1 MSGDVFRIVMRR
13 IMPVLFLSYVVSF
26 LDRVNIGFAKLQMS
40 AELGYSDVVYGFGAG
55 IFFIGYFLFEVPSNL
70 MLERFG
76 ARVWIARIMITWG
89 IISGAFAFVDVIPW
103 GPLPE
108 LFGLP
113 HHEFSLYALRFLLGL
128 AEAGFFPGIIL
139 YLTYWFPREMH
150 ARTIATFMT
159 AIAVSSIIGAPL
171 SGALLEGLHGAQGW
185 HGWRWLFVIEAVPS
199 VIMGIVIWRVLPNGP
214 RDAKWLTDDQRT
226 EILNGVARSHA
237 ESHHVSTHSIR
248 SAFANPRLWFISLT
262 NLTGIIVLYAVSFWM
277 PTIVHEMGVDRGD
290 YFTTGLLTMIPWVFG
305 GISMV
310 LVARHSD
317 RTGERRWHLVGC
329 FVASVVGLLLLTQM
343 RGNPVGSILAL
354 TIITCGS
361 ISYAGPLWSLPPL
374 FLRGSAA
381 AAGIALINSVTNL
394 GGHIG
399 PDLLGRMRSSTWGEQ
414 GAFTVLA
421 IIGVV
426 GIGFIILA
434 TRGIA
439 HFTMTPQDQ

>member
-76 ARVWIARIMITWG
+76 ARVWIARIMVTWG
-89 IISGAFAFVDVIPW
+89 IISGAFAYVDVIPW

-108 LFGLP
+108 MFGLP

-150 ARTIATFMT
+150 ARTVATFMT
-159 AIAVSSIIGAPL
+159 AIAVSNIVGAPL
-171 SGALLEGLHGAQGW
+171 SGALLDGLHGTQGW
-185 HGWRWLFVIEAVPS
+185 HGWRWLFVIEAIPS
-199 VIMGIVIWRVLPNGP
+199 VVMGVVVWFLLPNGP
-214 RDAKWLTDDQRT
+214 KDAKWLSEAQRK
-226 EILNGVARSHA
+226 EVQDAVSRSHA
-237 ESHHVSTHSIR
+237 ESDHISTHSVR
-248 SAFANPRLWFISLT
+248 SAFTDRRLWFVSFT
-262 NLTGIIVLYAVSFWM
+262 NLCGIIILYAVSFWM
-277 PTIVHEMGVDRGD
+277 PTIIHEMGVDHGD
-290 YFTTGLLTMIPWVFG
+290 YLATGLLTMIPWLIG
-305 GISMV
+305 GLCMV
-310 LVARHSD
+310 AVARHSD
-317 RTGERRWHLVGC
+317 HTRERRWHLIAC
-329 FVASVVGLLLLTQM
+329 FTASVCGLLLLSQM
-343 RGNPVGSILAL
+343 QGNPVGSIIAL

-361 ISYAGPLWSLPPL
+361 ISYAGPLWSLPPM

-399 PDLLGRMRSSTWGEQ
+399 PDLLGRMRSSAWGEQ
-414 GAFTVLA
+414 GAFVTLAAIGTV
-421 IIGVV
+421 GM
-426 GIGFIILA
+426 GFIILA
-434 TRGIA
+434 TRGLSNA
-439 HFTMTPQDQ
+439 VRSTE

>member
-1 MSGDVFRIVMRR
+1 
-13 IMPVLFLSYVVSF
+13 
-26 LDRVNIGFAKLQMS
+26 
-40 AELGYSDVVYGFGAG
+40 
-55 IFFIGYFLFEVPSNL
+55 
-70 MLERFG
+70 
-76 ARVWIARIMITWG
+76 MITWG

>member
-1 MSGDVFRIVMRR
+1 MSSDVYRIVIRR

-76 ARVWIARIMITWG
+76 ARVWIARIMVTWG

-108 LFGLP
+108 MFGLP

-150 ARTIATFMT
+150 ARTVATFMT

-171 SGALLEGLHGAQGW
+171 SGALLEGLHGTQGW
-185 HGWRWLFVIEAVPS
+185 HGWRWLFLIEAIPS
-199 VIMGIVIWRVLPNGP
+199 VVMGIVVWFLLPNGP
-214 RDAKWLTDDQRT
+214 KDAKWLSEAQRKDV
-226 EILNGVARSHA
+226 EGAVKRSHA
-237 ESHHVSTHSIR
+237 ESHHVSTHSVR
-248 SAFANPRLWFISLT
+248 AAFTNPRLWFISFT
-262 NLTGIIVLYAVSFWM
+262 NLSGIIVLYAVSFWM

-317 RTGERRWHLVGC
+317 RTSERRWHLVAC
-329 FVASVVGLLLLTQM
+329 FAASVLGLLLLAQM
-343 RGNPVGSILAL
+343 RGNAIGSIIAL
-354 TIITCGS
+354 SIITCGS
-361 ISYAGPLWSLPPL
+361 ISYAGPLWSLPPI

-399 PDLLGRMRSSTWGEQ
+399 PDMLGRMRSSAWGEE
-414 GAFTVLA
+414 GAFYTLA
-421 IIGVV
+421 AIATL
-426 GIGFIILA
+426 GIGFIMLA
-434 TRGIA
+434 TRGLAEALKTSA
-439 HFTMTPQDQ
+439 HE